1 MAVRT
6 LADLNCRAAFRERLA
21 RLTPQAQPLWGRMTA
36 HQMVCHLNDSF
47 RAVTGELKVS
57 PAITI
62 LSSTVVRWVALH
74 TPLPWP
80 KGVTTRPEIDQVA
93 GGGTAPEEW
102 HADTGKLRG
111 WIENFF
117 DSPRFWIHPI
127 FGPLSRREWGI
138 WGYRHVDHHFRQFG
152 V

>member
-1 MAVRT
+1 VRT
-6 LADLNCRAAFRERLA
+6 LADLNCRAAFCERLS
-21 RLTPQAQPLWGRMTA
+21 RLTPQAQRLWGRMSA

-47 RAVTGELKVS
+47 RAVTGELKVN

-62 LSSTVVRWVALH
+62 LSSTVIRWVALH

-80 KGVTTRPEIDQVA
+80 KGVTTPPEIDQVA
-93 GGGTAPEEW
+93 GGGTAPQDW
-102 HADTGKLRG
+102 LADIGKLRG
-111 WIENFF
+111 WIQNFL
-117 DSPRFWIHPI
+117 DCPRFSIHPI